1 MIDVH
6 AHAVATPTERRGLLG
21 DTAARDY
28 SHKLKLFNEFAA
40 PEIRHAIAS
49 LPLERGM
56 RVLDAGCG
64 TGETLAWLREAVGP
78 DGMVVGCDLAAMH
91 AKCARSTSLRAD
103 LIVQADVLRPPFK
116 EENFDLIWCVN
127 TINHL
132 REPVAGVRH
141 LARLLR
147 PHGRSVLGQSSLL
160 PDMYFA
166 WDARL
171 ERVVAEAVRR
181 YYEHRYGLSEQDL
194 TGVRSLV
201 GQLRAAGLR
210 DVTARTIVIERVHPL
225 DPAST
230 RYLLDA
236 IFRNTWGDRLRGYM
250 PQEDFQR
257 LDRLCDP
264 ESEEFALNRP
274 DFHCIQSFTMV
285 VGRTDR

>member
-6 AHAVATPTERRGLLG
+6 AHAVATPTERCGLLG

-28 SHKLKLFNEFAA
+28 SHKLRLFNEFAA
-40 PEIRHAIAS
+40 PEIRQAIAS
-49 LPLERGM
+49 LRLERGM

-91 AKCARSTSLRAD
+91 AKCARSTSPRAD
-103 LIVQADVLRPPFK
+103 LIVQADLLRPPFR

-132 REPVAGVRH
+132 HEPVAGVKH

-147 PHGRSVLGQSSLL
+147 PHGTFVLGQSSLL

-171 ERVVAEAVRR
+171 ERLVTEAVRR
-181 YYEHRYGLSEQDL
+181 YYEQRYGLCEQDL

-201 GQLRAAGLR
+201 GQLRAAGFR
-210 DVTARTIVIERVHPL
+210 DVNAATSVIERIAPL
-225 DPAST
+225 SDADE
-230 RYLLDA
+230 RYLRKA
-236 IFRNTWGDRLRGYM
+236 VFEQTWGARLRPYLNPADYDAM
-250 PQEDFQR
+250 SK
-257 LDRLCDP
+257 LCDP
-264 ESEEFALNRP
+264 RSAEFALRRP
-274 DFHCIQSFTMV
+274 DFHFLQTLTLV
-285 VGRTDR
+285 TAVR